1 MAFFEEPRPNSPID
15 SEMEDNPTNNIRPY
29 QFEPEWPADEH
40 EEAHQFEDNEEQ
52 EFLYIDDESRR
63 DNLEWCQCG
72 NCQIMDNNEECL
84 CCKEISNICDKNLE
98 AVETNE
104 TTEVPLCITQHPGFE
119 PVCLNRWVLQT
130 AWYQYK
136 QQYEVAYDGP
146 EDKLYRHIAYRQLAR
161 WCWGVLGRE
170 VRVILPSCAVT
181 RIRETFP
188 PPGLAEEFQ
197 FEGFHYVDE

>member
-1 MAFFEEPRPNSPID
+1 MAFLEEPRPNSPID

-63 DNLEWCQCG
+63 DNLEW
-72 NCQIMDNNEECL
+72 
-84 CCKEISNICDKNLE
+84 
-98 AVETNE
+98 
-104 TTEVPLCITQHPGFE
+104 
-119 PVCLNRWVLQT
+119 WVLQT

-146 EDKLYRHIAYRQLAR
+146 EDKLYRHVAYRQLAR

-170 VRVILPSCAVT
+170 VRVILPSYAVT
-181 RIRETFP
+181 HIRETFP
-188 PPGLAEEFQ
+188 LPGLAEEFQ